1 MEAANRPLVA
11 ISSQR
16 AEIPRQNNL
25 RLEIVMNRESR
36 GRRPRL
42 SFQRRRREITGFK
55 FIAPVSF
62 ALDGSQTNPL
72 RHPNDV

>member
-1 MEAANRPLVA
+1 MEIANHPLVA
-11 ISSQR
+11 ASSQR

-42 SFQRRRREITGFK
+42 SFQRRRREITGFYY
-55 FIAPVSF
+55 IAPVSF
-62 ALDGSQTNPL
+62 ALDGNQTNAL
-72 RHPNDV
+72 CLPNDV